1 VVDDRHMLRA
11 LDLARKHVHTHPNPR
26 VGSVIVDAQGEVVGE
41 GWHEGPGTSHAEVMA
56 LQEAGSRAQ
65 GSTVY
70 VSLEPCSHHGRT
82 PPCVDA
88 LIEAGVT
95 SVIIGAIDPDP
106 NVSGAGA
113 ARLEEAGIEVITGV
127 LEGPSREVDLAYF
140 QHRETGM
147 PRVTLKWAM
156 TLDGSVAAVDG
167 SSQWITSD
175 DARRHAHEVRAGVD
189 AVVIGAGTMRS
200 DDPGLDVRIDGYRGD
215 QPRPV
220 VVAGRNQ
227 LPAEARIW
235 ERDPLVVSTS
245 ALSLPAGE
253 LLEVPGDDLPDPIQT
268 CKALAD
274 LGLLD
279 LLLEGGP
286 TLAGAWWRGGVVTS
300 GLVYVGAKIAGG
312 SGQSP
317 LSGIF
322 STIADAEEVEFG
334 PVRNVG
340 TDVLIEFHKRS

>member
-1 VVDDRHMLRA
+1 MLRA
-11 LDLARKHVHTHPNPR
+11 IDLARKHVHTHPNPR
-26 VGSVIVDAQGEVVGE
+26 VGSVVVDSHGTVVGE
-41 GWHEGPGTSHAEVMA
+41 GWHEGPGTRHAEVMA
-56 LQEAGSRAQ
+56 LEEAGSRAQ

-88 LIEAGVT
+88 LIEAGVFR
-95 SVIIGAIDPDP
+95 VVVGAIDPDP
-106 NVSGAGA
+106 NVAGGGV
-113 ARLEEAGIEVITGV
+113 ARLDEAGIEVVTGV
-127 LEGPSREVDLAYF
+127 LEGPAREVDPAYF

-167 SSQWITSD
+167 SSQWITSE

-189 AVVIGAGTMRS
+189 AVIIGAGTMRM
-200 DDPGLDVRIDGYRGD
+200 DDPGLDVRIEGYQGD

-220 VVAGRNQ
+220 VVAGRNP

-235 ERDPLVVSTS
+235 ERDPLVVATS
-245 ALSLPAGE
+245 VLSIPAGE
-253 LLEVPGDDLPDPIQT
+253 LLEVPGDELPDPSET
-268 CKALAD
+268 CRALAGI
-274 LGLLD
+274 GLLD

-286 TLAGAWWRGGVVTS
+286 TLAGAWWRAGVVS
-300 GLVYVGAKIAGG
+300 AGLVYVGARVAGG
-312 SGQSP
+312 SGRSP
-317 LSGIF
+317 LAGIF
-322 STIADAEEVEFG
+322 STIGDVDEVEFG

-340 TDVLIEFHKRS
+340 IDVLIEFQRRN

>member
-1 VVDDRHMLRA
+1 MIRA
-11 LDLARKHVHTHPNPR
+11 IDLARKHVHTHPNPR
-26 VGSVIVDAQGEVVGE
+26 VGSVVVDSHGAVVGE

-56 LQEAGSRAQ
+56 LDEAGPRAQ

-88 LIEAGVT
+88 LIEAGVVR
-95 SVIIGAIDPDP
+95 VIVGAIDPDP
-106 NVSGAGA
+106 NVAGGGV
-113 ARLEEAGIEVITGV
+113 ARLKGAGIEVVTGV
-127 LEGPSREVDLAYF
+127 LEGPAREVDPAYF
-140 QHRETGM
+140 RHRETGM

-167 SSQWITSD
+167 SSQWITSE

-189 AVVIGAGTMRS
+189 AVIIGAGTVRV
-200 DDPGLDVRIDGYRGD
+200 DDPALDVRIEGYRGD

-220 VVAGRNQ
+220 VVAGRKE
-227 LPAEARIW
+227 LPAGARIW
-235 ERDPLVVSTS
+235 KRDPLVVATS
-245 ALSLPAGE
+245 AISLPEGE
-253 LLEVPGDDLPDPIQT
+253 LLEVPGDEFPDPSET
-268 CKALAD
+268 CRALAGI
-274 LGLLD
+274 GLLD

-286 TLAGAWWRGGVVTS
+286 TLAGAWWRAGVVS
-300 GLVYVGAKIAGG
+300 AGLVYVGASVAGG

-317 LSGIF
+317 LAGTF
-322 STIADAEEVEFG
+322 STIGDADEVEFG

-340 TDVLIEFHKRS
+340 IDVLIEFQRRN